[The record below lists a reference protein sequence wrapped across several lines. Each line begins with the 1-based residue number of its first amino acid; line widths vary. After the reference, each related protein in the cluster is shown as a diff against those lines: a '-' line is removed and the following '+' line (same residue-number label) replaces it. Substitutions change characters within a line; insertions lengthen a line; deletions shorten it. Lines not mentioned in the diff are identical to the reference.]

1 MEETIKMTPILRDD
15 GYYVGTTL
23 NNWLKDSGSSELI
36 ALYYYTANNRIER
49 TLTEFAAR
57 LCYNSTS
64 RLGTSPRFVEKVLED
79 GHLSVAEHVS
89 FFFKM
94 PYMESAQGYRKP
106 FIEKRDILSMFDKNR
121 YIEVTE
127 KAIFSNL
134 RALQETLVGMNNNF
148 SMCINTTLEP
158 IFPDFFKKTS
168 WQLLH
173 DETPKN
179 LYVPGEENVCLLA
192 FNFGSTYKSKI
203 APGLKLNKFNVYR
216 NWTRYTFLIEC
227 SRNCAN
233 QLVRHRGASISQESQ
248 RYVDA
253 KNNRGFVFP
262 PDATQEQV
270 DSMALYFQE
279 SLKAYERLR
288 DTGMKK
294 EDARMLLPGGI
305 KTRMVVSF
313 NYYELLHFLKLRTD
327 KHAQWEIRDI
337 AFKMLKQA
345 ALVTDKEKG
354 GGLHELSNSVFAG
367 GSGI

>member
-1 MEETIKMTPILRDD
+1 MSPVIRDD

-23 NNWLKDSGSSELI
+23 NSWLRDSGSDELV
-36 ALYYYTANNRIER
+36 ALYHYTANNRIER

-64 RLGTSPRFVEKVLED
+64 RLGTAPRFVEKVLED

-94 PYMESAQGYRKP
+94 PYIESSQGYRKP
-106 FIEKRDILSMFDKNR
+106 FIEKPDILFMLDKNR

-134 RALQETLVGMNNNF
+134 RALQETLFGMNNNF

-158 IFPDFFKKTS
+158 VFPEFFKKTS

-173 DETPKN
+173 NETPVN

-203 APGLKLNKFNVYR
+203 AQGLRPTKFNVFR
-216 NWTRYTFLIEC
+216 NWTRYTFLVEC

-262 PDATQEQV
+262 PTATPEQIEFMN
-270 DSMALYFQE
+270 SYFKE
-279 SLKAYERLR
+279 SLKAYESLR
-288 DTGMKK
+288 DGGMKK
-294 EDARMLLPGGI
+294 EDARMLLPGAI

-337 AFKMLKQA
+337 ALKMLKQA
-345 ALVTDKEKG
+345 VLVTDKEKG
-354 GGLHELSNSVFAG
+354 GGLHELSKSVSV
-367 GSGI
+367 GSSGV